1 MDKSFNK
8 VKSGVEMFNFFVEN
22 NSREGNYYYI
32 EGADFNHIKNVVR
45 MHSGDELL
53 VSENGMSHLCMIKS
67 FDGEVCVAE
76 IVEENYQNTDL
87 PVEIH
92 LFQAL
97 PKGDKMEFIIQK
109 TVELGVDKIYPVEMK
124 RCVVKLDDKKKKS
137 KVSRWQSIS
146 ESAAKQS
153 KRCKIPE
160 MCDVLSFKEAMKK
173 AEEMDL
179 FLVPYESERGM
190 LSTKEALDEIKSGM
204 KIGIIIGPEGGFE
217 DSEVESAIGIGGK
230 VVSLGSRIL
239 RTETA
244 AMTAVGMVM
253 LHVEMNVE

>member
-1 MDKSFNK
+1 
-8 VKSGVEMFNFFVEN
+8 MFNFFVED
-22 NSREGNYYYI
+22 NSRNGNCYYI
-32 EGADFNHIKNVVR
+32 EGHDFNHIKNVLR
-45 MHSGDELL
+45 MHVGDTIL
-53 VSENGMSHLCMIKS
+53 VSENGMSHLCEIKS
-67 FDGEVCVAE
+67 LDVDTCVAE
-76 IVEENYQNTDL
+76 ITEENFQNTDL

-109 TVELGVDKIYPVEMK
+109 TVELGVDKIHPVEMK

-137 KVSRWQSIS
+137 KVQRWQSIS

-160 MCDVLSFKEAMKK
+160 IGDVLSFKQAMEK
-173 AEEMDL
+173 AKEMDL
-179 FLVPYESERGM
+179 FLVPFESKRGM
-190 LSTKEALDEIKSGM
+190 LDTKDALAEIKSGM

-217 DSEVESAIGIGGK
+217 DKEVEDAISVGGK
-230 VVSLGSRIL
+230 TVSLGSRIL

-253 LHVEMNVE
+253 LHVEMNIE

>member
-1 MDKSFNK
+1 
-8 VKSGVEMFNFFVEN
+8 MFNFFVED
-22 NSREGNYYYI
+22 NSRSGNCYYI

-45 MHSGDELL
+45 MHSGDRIL
-53 VSENGMSHLCMIKS
+53 VSENGMSHLCEIVS
-67 FDGEVCVAE
+67 LEGETCVAE

-109 TVELGVDKIYPVEMK
+109 TVELGVDKIHPVEMK

-137 KVSRWQSIS
+137 KVQRWQSIS

-160 MCDVLSFKEAMKK
+160 IGEVISFRQAMAKAKEMN
-173 AEEMDL
+173 L

-190 LSTKEALDEIKSGM
+190 ASTKDALSEIKSGM

-217 DSEVESAIGIGGK
+217 DSEVEEAVAVGGK
-230 VVSLGSRIL
+230 IVSLGSRIL

-244 AMTAVGMVM
+244 AMTAVGMCM
-253 LHVEMNVE
+253 LYVEMNVEE

>member
-1 MDKSFNK
+1 
-8 VKSGVEMFNFFVEN
+8 MFNFFVED
-22 NSREGNYYYI
+22 NSRVGNNYFI
-32 EGADFNHIKNVVR
+32 EGADFNHIRNVVR
-45 MHSGDELL
+45 MHVGDTLL
-53 VSENGMSHLCMIKS
+53 VSENGTSHLCEIRS
-67 FDGEVCVAE
+67 LEGETCVVE
-76 IVEENYQNTDL
+76 IIEENFQNTDL

-109 TVELGVDKIYPVEMK
+109 TVELGVDKIHPVEMK

-137 KVSRWQSIS
+137 KVARWQSIS

-153 KRCKIPE
+153 KRCKIPAVGN
-160 MCDVLSFKEAMKK
+160 VLSFKEAMKK

-190 LSTKEALDEIKSGM
+190 LSTKEALSEIKAGM

-217 DSEVESAIGIGGK
+217 DSEVESATDKGGK

-244 AMTAVGMVM
+244 AMTAVGMCM
-253 LHVEMNVE
+253 LHVEMNVEE

>member
-1 MDKSFNK
+1 
-8 VKSGVEMFNFFVEN
+8 MFNFFVEN
-22 NSREGNYYYI
+22 NSREGNCYYI

-45 MHSGDELL
+45 MHVGDEIL
-53 VSENGMSHLCMIKS
+53 VSENGMNHLCEIKS
-67 FDGEVCVAE
+67 LEGETCVAE

-109 TVELGVDKIYPVEMK
+109 TVELGVDEIHPVEMK

-137 KVSRWQSIS
+137 KVQRWQAIA

-160 MCDVLSFKEAMKK
+160 IGDVLTYKQAMQK
-173 AEEMDL
+173 AEKMDL
-179 FLVPYESERGM
+179 FLVPFESKRGM
-190 LSTKEALDEIKSGM
+190 LDTKDALNEIKAGM

-217 DSEVESAIGIGGK
+217 DKEVDEAIAVGGK
-230 VVSLGSRIL
+230 TVSLGSRIL

-244 AMTAVGMVM
+244 AMISVGMVM

>member
-1 MDKSFNK
+1 
-8 VKSGVEMFNFFVEN
+8 MFNFFVED
-22 NSREGNYYYI
+22 NSRSGNCYYI

-45 MHSGDELL
+45 MHTGDRIL
-53 VSENGMSHLCMIKS
+53 VSEKGMSHLCEIVS
-67 FDGEVCVAE
+67 LEGETCVAE

-109 TVELGVDKIYPVEMK
+109 TVELGVDKIHPVEMK
-124 RCVVKLDDKKKKS
+124 RCVVRLDDKKKKS
-137 KVSRWQSIS
+137 KVQRWQSIS

-160 MCDVLSFKEAMKK
+160 IGEVLTFRQTMEK
-173 AEEMDL
+173 AKEMDL

-190 LSTKEALDEIKSGM
+190 ASTKEALAEIKAGM

-217 DSEVESAIGIGGK
+217 DSEVDESVAVGGK
-230 VVSLGSRIL
+230 IVSLGSRIL

-244 AMTAVGMVM
+244 AMTAVGMCM
-253 LHVEMNVE
+253 LYVEMNVEE

>member
-1 MDKSFNK
+1 
-8 VKSGVEMFNFFVEN
+8 MFNFFVED
-22 NSREGNYYYI
+22 NSREGNCYYI
-32 EGADFNHIKNVVR
+32 EGHDFNHIKNVLR
-45 MHSGDELL
+45 MHVGDTIL
-53 VSENGMSHLCMIKS
+53 VSENGMSHLCEIRS
-67 FDGEVCVAE
+67 LEGDTCVAE
-76 IVEENYQNTDL
+76 ITEENFQNTDL

-137 KVSRWQSIS
+137 KITRWQSIS

-160 MCDVLSFKEAMKK
+160 IGDVLSFKQAMEK
-173 AEEMDL
+173 AKEMDL
-179 FLVPYESERGM
+179 FLVPFESKRGM
-190 LSTKEALDEIKSGM
+190 PDTKEALAEIKSGM

-217 DSEVESAIGIGGK
+217 DKEVEVAVAVGGK
-230 VVSLGSRIL
+230 TVSLGSRIL

-244 AMTAVGMVM
+244 AMTSVGMVM

>member
-1 MDKSFNK
+1 
-8 VKSGVEMFNFFVEN
+8 MFNFFVED
-22 NSREGNYYYI
+22 NSRNGNSYYI
-32 EGADFNHIKNVVR
+32 EGHDFNHIKNVLR
-45 MHSGDELL
+45 MHDGDTIL
-53 VSENGMSHLCMIKS
+53 VSENGMSHLCEIKS
-67 FDGEVCVAE
+67 LDGDTCIAE
-76 IVEENYQNTDL
+76 IIEENFQNTDL

-137 KVSRWQSIS
+137 KIQRWQSIS

-160 MCDVLSFKEAMKK
+160 IGDVLSFKQAMEKVK
-173 AEEMDL
+173 EMDL
-179 FLVPYESERGM
+179 FLVPFESKRGM
-190 LSTKEALDEIKSGM
+190 LDTKDALSEIKSGM

-217 DSEVESAIGIGGK
+217 DKEVEDAVAVGGK
-230 VVSLGSRIL
+230 TVSLGSRIL

-244 AMTAVGMVM
+244 AMTSVGMVM

>member
-1 MDKSFNK
+1 
-8 VKSGVEMFNFFVEN
+8 MFNFFVD
-22 NSREGNYYYI
+22 SDCKKSDCYYI
-32 EGADFNHIKNVVR
+32 TGSDFNHIKNVVR
-45 MHSGDELL
+45 MHEGDQIL
-53 VSENGMSHLCMIKS
+53 VSESGMSHLCEIRS
-67 FDGEVCVAE
+67 LEGEICVAE
-76 IVEENYQNTDL
+76 IVEENYRNTDL

-109 TVELGVDKIYPVEMK
+109 TVELGVDEIHPVEMK

-137 KVSRWQSIS
+137 KVTRWQSIS

-153 KRCKIPE
+153 KRCKIPQIG
-160 MCDVLSFKEAMKK
+160 DVLSFKEAMEK
-173 AEEMDL
+173 AKEMDL

-190 LSTKEALDEIKSGM
+190 ICTKEALNEIKSGM

-217 DSEVESAIGIGGK
+217 DSEVDVSKEIGGK
-230 VVSLGSRIL
+230 IVSLGSRIL

-244 AMTAVGMVM
+244 AMTAVGMCM
-253 LHVEMNVE
+253 LHVEMNVEE

>member
-1 MDKSFNK
+1 
-8 VKSGVEMFNFFVEN
+8 MFNFFVED
-22 NSREGNYYYI
+22 NSRIGNSYYI

-45 MHSGDELL
+45 MHVGDTIL
-53 VSENGMSHLCMIKS
+53 VSENGMSHLCEIRS
-67 FDGEVCVAE
+67 LEGETCVAE
-76 IVEENYQNTDL
+76 IIEENFQNTDL

-124 RCVVKLDDKKKKS
+124 RCDVKLDDKKKKS
-137 KVSRWQSIS
+137 KVQRWQSIS

-160 MCDVLSFKEAMKK
+160 IGDVLSFKLAMEK
-173 AEEMDL
+173 AKEMDL

-190 LSTKEALDEIKSGM
+190 VSTKEALAEIKSGM

-217 DSEVESAIGIGGK
+217 DSEVETAIEIGGK

-244 AMTAVGMVM
+244 AMTAVGMCM
-253 LHVEMNVE
+253 LHVEMNVEE

>member
-1 MDKSFNK
+1 
-8 VKSGVEMFNFFVEN
+8 MFNFFVED
-22 NSREGNYYYI
+22 NSRSGNCYYI

-45 MHSGDELL
+45 MYAGDRLL
-53 VSENGMSHLCMIKS
+53 VSENGMSHLCEIKS
-67 FDGEVCVAE
+67 LDGDVCVAQ
-76 IVEENYQNTDL
+76 IIEENYQNTDL

-97 PKGDKMEFIIQK
+97 PKGDKMELIIQK
-109 TVELGVDKIYPVEMK
+109 TVELGVDEIHPVEMK

-137 KVSRWQSIS
+137 KTARWQSIS

-153 KRCKIPE
+153 KRCKIPAVGE
-160 MCDVLSFKEAMKK
+160 VLSFKEAMKK

-190 LSTKEALDEIKSGM
+190 ASTKEALSEIKSGM
-204 KIGIIIGPEGGFE
+204 KVGIIIGPEGGFE
-217 DSEVESAIGIGGK
+217 DSEVENAVAIGGK